1 MAESGLDYKTLRVSD
16 LFSQYNYYRV
26 PQYQRDYAWTNE
38 EIDELLEDLLEA
50 WRDYSKDAYL
60 LGQIIVCPAQEQ
72 LKTIDSTIEQWDL
85 IDGQQ
90 RCTTLLILL
99 LVASNIIKNEGSVA
113 RTPADE
119 RKDASRLSLI
129 TISDE
134 SNSNLLHPRIR
145 TAANGE
151 EFIRSLLIGEP
162 LSDYASATQEN
173 MANAAERINFLLSAI
188 KVPDDSSLESQIRN
202 FIEFVQSKVYIVR
215 LALESN
221 NHALR
226 IFQKVNN
233 RGLQLDDADLIK
245 SYLFQSVDYKDY
257 QYLSG
262 YWTAASNSLHN
273 ARLKRLRS
281 MEFLLKALIGIKT
294 GKSVSTSKIFT
305 TWSEV
310 LTSADEVKNFAE
322 RLPQSATYVER
333 IGRGQVP
340 STGGNTDLGEGMYRF
355 KAIQQ
360 IEVLLAGSHLTPLAY
375 EMLLQTVED
384 RTMLSMFAD
393 EPPQAFERIIHPWA
407 QKVSE
412 LDSNAT
418 KKDIVEATECTFIEY
433 DFERLCRNGFDGL
446 QRLNYEVKSHREKIR
461 YALAR
466 ANRVLQADC
475 KMSGYSMTT
484 LMQTKDKRN
493 RLQGLGYDIDH
504 IFPQSESAKSAWVHD
519 EELNEEH
526 LADTCYAKK
535 VHSIGNLT
543 LLNPA
548 DNGIQLDAFPWEDE
562 KVANYSGS
570 DLRINLSLVDSSN
583 WQTLQP
589 DVLET
594 IKNLAS
600 KYSQN
605 SAKWGEK
612 EINGRAKMYWD
623 LILKDFKRNLTNND

>member
-38 EIDELLEDLLEA
+38 EIDELLDDLLEA
-50 WRDYSKDAYL
+50 WRDYGKDAYL
-60 LGQIIVCPAQEQ
+60 LGQIIVCPAQEE
-72 LKTIDSTIEQWDL
+72 LKSIDTAIEQWDL

-99 LVASNIIKNEGSVA
+99 LVASNLIKEIGNHQ
-113 RTPADE
+113 RTTSDE
-119 RKDASRLSLI
+119 RKDGSRLSLI

-134 SNSNLLHPRIR
+134 NTANLLHPRIK
-145 TAANGE
+145 TAGDGE
-151 EFIRSLLIGEP
+151 IFLKSLLTGTPITEY
-162 LSDYASATQEN
+162 SSATQEN
-173 MANAAERINFLLSAI
+173 MANAYERISFQLSAI
-188 KVPDDSSLESQIRN
+188 KVPAGSSLEAQIRN

-245 SYLFQSVDYKDY
+245 SYLFQNIETSDY
-257 QYLSG
+257 QILAG

-310 LTSADEVKNFAE
+310 LTNADEVKTFAE
-322 RLPQSATYVER
+322 RLPQSATFIER

-340 STGGNTDLGEGMYRF
+340 TTGASTDLGDGIYRF
-355 KAIQQ
+355 KSVQQ
-360 IEVLLAGSHLTPLAY
+360 IEVLLAGSHLVPTSY
-375 EMLLQTVED
+375 ELLLQTVED

-393 EPPQAFERIIHPWA
+393 EPPQAFERVVHPWA
-407 QKVSE
+407 LKVSA

-418 KKDIVEATECTFIEY
+418 REDIIEATSSTFAEY
-433 DFERLCRNGFDGL
+433 DFERLCANGFVGL
-446 QRLNYEVKSHREKIR
+446 QRLSYEVKSHREKIR

-475 KMSGYSMTT
+475 KMSGYTMTT
-484 LMQTKDKRN
+484 LMQTKDARN
-493 RLQGLGYDIDH
+493 RSQGLGYDIDH
-504 IFPQSESAKSAWVHD
+504 IFPKSESAKSAWVHHED
-519 EELNEEH
+519 SDDEH
-526 LADTCYAKK
+526 LPSSCYGKK
-535 VHSIGNLT
+535 IHSIGNLT
-543 LLNPA
+543 LLNPV
-548 DNGIQLDAFPWEDE
+548 DNGIQLDAFPWESE
-562 KVANYSGS
+562 KIANYSGS
-570 DLRINLSLVDSSN
+570 DLRINLTLVDESN
-583 WQTLQP
+583 WHTLQP
-589 DVLET
+589 DVKDKIRKLVD
-594 IKNLAS
+594 AYGQSS
-600 KYSQN
+600 KQ
-605 SAKWGEK
+605 WGEAQ
-612 EINGRAKMYWD
+612 IDQRAKLYWD
-623 LILKDFKRNLTNND
+623 LIQTDFKRNLQG